1 MSFPMKTG
9 FNNLICDDNNISPD
23 FKLKINAIMFTL
35 IEKAIEVGVK
45 YSKSSGR
52 NNLSSTD
59 LLYALQYQAHEFLDY
74 PDLTEKCIENED
86 TILKEM
92 ESDEDEYDFETDSNS
107 ESDEENEENE
117 ENEEFCRSISD
128 DPIISKMNEYHDSW
142 NDWTPED
149 EIRKMIKKSI
159 DEHFSNIIM

>member
-9 FNNLICDDNNISPD
+9 FDNLIHEDNDLSPD
-23 FKLKINAIMFTL
+23 LKLKINAIMFTL
-35 IEKAIEVGVK
+35 IEKAIDVGVK

-86 TILKEM
+86 IIQEI
-92 ESDEDEYDFETDSNS
+92 ESDEDEYDFETES
-107 ESDEENEENE
+107 EEENEENK
-117 ENEEFCRSISD
+117 ENEEFCRSNSN
-128 DPIISKMNEYHDSW
+128 DPIVSKMNEYHDSW
-142 NDWTPED
+142 NDWNPED
-149 EIRKMIKKSI
+149 EIRRLIKKSI
-159 DEHFSNIIM
+159 NQHFLNINI